1 MVNAV
6 PMDRVN
12 SNMVSPMALG
22 RGGGGAMGGF
32 GSRQQQSQANNVGN
46 IIKRDPSNLNIANY
60 RRNYDN
66 NEKCLSSQLLFGQGI
81 SHKSPTRFGKSTN
94 N

>member
-1 MVNAV
+1 MANAV
-6 PMDRVN
+6 AMDRVN
-12 SNMVSPMALG
+12 SNLVSPMALG
-22 RGGGGAMGGF
+22 RGGGAMGGF
-32 GSRQQQSQANNVGN
+32 WAQHHQSQATNVGN

-81 SHKSPTRFGKSTN
+81 RHKSPSRFGNSTN